1 MTRAAEIAKIIG
13 KGSVAIHGEAGTTSS
28 GSTGLTTNLQQGLAK
43 SWVNYDAQDQNVDGS
58 FNQSSLSDLS
68 AGRFDSTYTNNLSG
82 ASNKCIQVSVWNTQ
96 NEGSSEFAGSER
108 GHHGGHQGGDEAQ
121 QTSKIRFNTRIGAQ
135 SAANGADTDFDASYC
150 TTVGDLA

>member
-1 MTRAAEIAKIIG
+1 MASILRVNTLTDASSNNSVPIATVAQ
-13 KGSVAIHGEAGTTSS
+13 GS
-28 GSTGLTTNLQQGLAK
+28 AK

-82 ASNKCIQVSVWNTQ
+82 ASDKCIHVSIWNTK

-108 GHHGGHQGGDEAQ
+108 GNHGGHQGGDEAQ
-121 QTSKIRFNTRIGAQ
+121 QTSKIRFNTRIGA
-135 SAANGADTDFDASYC
+135 SASANGEDHDFDASYC
-150 TTVGDLA
+150 ITHGDLA

>member
-1 MTRAAEIAKIIG
+1 M
-13 KGSVAIHGEAGTTSS
+13 
-28 GSTGLTTNLQQGLAK
+28 STIKVDTVQSRGGGAVTLTKLQPLTH
-43 SWVNYDAQDQNVDGS
+43 WVNYDAQDQNVDGS